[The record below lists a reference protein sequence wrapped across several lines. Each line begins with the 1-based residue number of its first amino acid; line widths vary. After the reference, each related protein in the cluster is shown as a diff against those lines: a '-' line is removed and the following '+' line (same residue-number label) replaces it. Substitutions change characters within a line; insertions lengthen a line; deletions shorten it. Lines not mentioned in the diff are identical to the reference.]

1 VLLGLTITTAAVA
14 VWWNH
19 EGQWI
24 GVGFLIGGYLLVSC
38 AVLIG
43 DYVFRSVRRSAARAR

>member
-24 GVGFLIGGYLLVSC
+24 GVGFLIGGYLLV